1 MQPDRVNMIGH
12 YMKEKFGGKVVKLSL
27 DGNFTC
33 PNRDGSKGFGGCIFC
48 SSDGSGEFASSIP
61 EQIELLS
68 DKWSD
73 AKYIAYFQNHT
84 NTYAP
89 VSELREKFYAALDYG
104 KDLPEG
110 ERPEIIGI
118 AIATRPDCLN
128 DEIYELLAEINEKTF
143 MWVELGLQ
151 SSNPVTGE
159 TINRCHPV
167 SDHDEA
173 CRRLAELGI
182 RTVVHM
188 IFGLPKTLIPAEYD
202 ADGNL
207 IKDAVIVPETREEML
222 ETVRHACAPVG
233 YNKTTGSDRIFG
245 IKLHM
250 LNIVKG
256 SQMERLCPNYVPFQS
271 IEEYADLAVDAVK
284 IIPREITVHRLSA
297 DAPRKILIAPEW
309 SYMKRTILNT
319 IHQKLAEQDIWQ
331 GQDAE

>member
-1 MQPDRVNMIGH
+1 MQPTRINMIGQ
-12 YMKEKFGGKVVKLSL
+12 YMKDSFGSKIVKLSL
-27 DGNFTC
+27 DGGFTC
-33 PNRDGSKGFGGCIFC
+33 PNRDGSKGTGGCIFC

-61 EQIELLS
+61 EQIALLS
-68 DKWSD
+68 GKWLG

-104 KDLPEG
+104 KELPPDK
-110 ERPEIIGI
+110 RPEIIGI

-151 SSNPVTGE
+151 SSDPVTGE

-173 CRRLAELGI
+173 VRRLAQLGI

-188 IFGLPKTLIPAEYD
+188 IFGLPKLLEPAQYD
-202 ADGNL
+202 ENGAL
-207 IKDAVIVPETREEML
+207 IKDAVVIPETREEML

-233 YNKTTGSDRIFG
+233 FNKTTGSDRIFG

-256 SQMERLCPNYVPFQS
+256 SQMEKLCPNYVPFAS
-271 IEEYADLAVDAVK
+271 IDEYSDLVIDAVK
-284 IIPREITVHRLSA
+284 IIPHEITVHRLSA

-319 IHQKLAEQDIWQ
+319 IHRKMAEQDVWQ
-331 GQDAE
+331 GQNAE